1 MKTPKR
7 YQDKPTPLM
16 PEDNEPDWY
25 VLNYWCQQAKRKN
38 KLAQYK
44 RTIARLTDEQ
54 TAVIRQ
60 FNALWLGD
68 HLKAYSPE
76 WEAFMILRKL
86 KTPAD
91 DATLDEKLDHWLTLR
106 KAAAK
111 TLDAACFA
119 AKAYGEA
126 KERAACRE
134 QNAENAKQGKL
145 IYIGAEQL
153 TARKGKN
160 NG

>member
-1 MKTPKR
+1 MKTPER
-7 YQDKPTPLM
+7 DYYFYESGINPDNGAVIMDAVM
-16 PEDNEPDWY
+16 PELYNTRW
-25 VLNYWCQQAKRKN
+25 KRKN
-38 KLAQYK
+38 RVKQLK
-44 RTIARLTDEQ
+44 RTIARLTAESSKF
-54 TAVIRQ
+54 RE
-60 FNALWLGD
+60 LWRGE

-76 WEAFMILRKL
+76 CDAFMILRRL
-86 KTPAD
+86 KTPAA
-91 DATLDEKLDHWLTLR
+91 DATLDEKFEYWVTLR
-106 KAAAK
+106 EVGKLALNAAS
-111 TLDAACFA
+111 LAAM
-119 AKAYGEA
+119 AYGEA